1 VKNIARLVL
10 FFSLTFAALFI
21 FSAAP
26 RYLHLW
32 MGGVRLLPARP
43 QMALPEF
50 IAAARWALSL
60 TVYFSLLFGLSYAA
74 RLNTGPF
81 GAGKRRLSAPSAMLC
96 LFILALAFST
106 GITLGLDRL
115 GAMVPAPGLSRPLGG
130 PGLLL
135 TQGDT
140 TIALL
145 RGPAESQGS
154 RVVAMPGRSLV
165 YQEQPLGPNNTVLSL
180 PPVPFRDE
188 APWFLRSLAI
198 DFSLT
203 GRRFVARLEEGL
215 VSFLIS
221 AGALIFLLVSLGFI
235 LKVSNWPLANLSLGC
250 LAFRGILAA
259 ETFLN
264 SPEIQDLFAEFLE
277 NRLPLSYTVPLIFS
291 VFGVM
296 INLYTFL
303 VFLARRRTDE
313 EI

>member
-10 FFSLTFAALFI
+10 FFSLSFIILFLLSMAL
-21 FSAAP
+21 

-32 MGGVRLLPARP
+32 IGEVRLLPARP
-43 QMALPEF
+43 QTALPEF

-60 TVYFSLLFGLSYAA
+60 TLYVSLLFGLSYTA
-74 RLNTGPF
+74 RLNAGLL
-81 GAGKRRLSAPSAMLC
+81 GAGRHRLAAPVAMLC
-96 LFILALAFST
+96 LCILSLAFST
-106 GITLGLDRL
+106 GVSLGLERL
-115 GAMVPAPGLSRPLGG
+115 GDMVPASGLSRPLGG
-130 PGLLL
+130 PGLIL

-140 TIALL
+140 TIVTL
-145 RGPAESQGS
+145 RGPGEIRGP
-154 RVVAMPGRSLV
+154 RVVSMPGRSLV
-165 YQEQPLGPNNTVLSL
+165 YQEQPLGPNNPTLSL

-188 APWFLRSLAI
+188 SPWFLQSLAI

-203 GRRFVARLEEGL
+203 GRQLESRLGRGL
-215 VSFLIS
+215 TAFLIY

-235 LKVSNWPLANLSLGC
+235 LKLSNWPLANLFLGC

-264 SPEIQDLFAEFLE
+264 APEIQDLFASFLE
-277 NRLPLSYTVPLIFS
+277 NRLPLSYTVPL
-291 VFGVM
+291 VFCLFGIL

-303 VFLARRRTDE
+303 VFLARRRSDE

>member
-1 VKNIARLVL
+1 VKNLARLAL
-10 FFSLTFAALFI
+10 FFSLTFAVLFI
-21 FSAAP
+21 FSAAS

-32 MGGVRLLPARP
+32 IAGVRLLPARP

-50 IAAARWALSL
+50 IAAVRWALPL
-60 TVYFSLLFGLSYAA
+60 TLYFSLLFGLSYAA
-74 RLNTGPF
+74 RLNTGF
-81 GAGKRRLSAPSAMLC
+81 WGAGVRRLSAPPAMICLC
-96 LFILALAFST
+96 ILSLGFS
-106 GITLGLDRL
+106 GAVSLGLERL
-115 GAMVPAPGLSRPLGG
+115 GDMVPAPGLSRPLGR

-140 TIALL
+140 TIVLL
-145 RGPAESQGS
+145 RGPAESQGQ
-154 RVVAMPGRSLV
+154 RVVAMAGRPLI
-165 YQEQPLGPNNTVLSL
+165 YQEQPLGPNNTLLSL

-203 GRRFVARLEEGL
+203 GRQFEARLGEGL
-215 VSFLIS
+215 VSFGIY
-221 AGALIFLLVSLGFI
+221 AGALIFLLISLGFI
-235 LKVSNWPLANLSLGC
+235 FKLSNWPLANLFLGC

-264 SPEIQDLFAEFLE
+264 SPEIQDLFASFLE
-277 NRLPLSYTVPLIFS
+277 NRLPLSYTVPLVFC
-291 VFGVM
+291 VFGVLV
-296 INLYTFL
+296 NLYTFL

>member
-10 FFSLTFAALFI
+10 FFSLTFAVLFV

-32 MGGVRLLPARP
+32 MDGARLLPARP

-74 RLNTGPF
+74 RLNAGLL
-81 GAGKRRLSAPSAMLC
+81 GAGKRRLSAPPAMLC
-96 LFILALAFST
+96 LFVLALAFST
-106 GITLGLDRL
+106 GVTLGLDRL
-115 GAMVPAPGLSRPLGG
+115 GDMVPAPGLPRPLGG

-140 TIALL
+140 TIVLI
-145 RGPAESQGS
+145 RGPAESRGP
-154 RVVAMPGRSLV
+154 RVVAMPGQSLV

-203 GRRFVARLEEGL
+203 GRQFEARLGEGL
-215 VSFLIS
+215 VSFLMY
-221 AGALIFLLVSLGFI
+221 AGALVFLLVSLGFI
-235 LKVSNWPLANLSLGC
+235 LKLSNWPLANLFLGC

-264 SPEIQDLFAEFLE
+264 SPEIQGLFASFPG
-277 NRLPLSYTVPLIFS
+277 NRLPLSYTVPLIFC
-291 VFGVM
+291 VFGMM

>member
-1 VKNIARLVL
+1 LAL
-10 FFSLTFAALFI
+10 FFSLSFTGLFL
-21 FSAAP
+21 FSAAL
-26 RYLHLW
+26 RYLHIW
-32 MGGVRLLPARP
+32 IGGVRVLPFQP

-50 IAAARWALSL
+50 IAAVRWALSL

-74 RLNTGPF
+74 RLNAGLP
-81 GAGKRRLSAPSAMLC
+81 GAGKRRLSAPPAMLC

-106 GITLGLDRL
+106 GVSLGLERL
-115 GAMVPAPGLSRPLGG
+115 GDMVPVPGFSRPLGG

-140 TIALL
+140 TIVLL
-145 RGPAESQGS
+145 RGPAENRGP
-154 RVVAMPGRSLV
+154 RVVAMSGRALV
-165 YQEQPLGPNNTVLSL
+165 YQEQPLGPNNTTLSL

-203 GRRFVARLEEGL
+203 GRQFEARFREGF
-215 VSFLIS
+215 VSFLLY

-235 LKVSNWPLANLSLGC
+235 LKLSNWPLANLFLGC
-250 LAFRGILAA
+250 LAFRGVLAA

-264 SPEIQDLFAEFLE
+264 SPEIQALFASFLG
-277 NRLPLSYTVPLIFS
+277 NRLPRFYAVPLVFC
-291 VFGVM
+291 VFGVLV
-296 INLYTFL
+296 NLYTFL